1 MEAARLFREM
11 RTLMRED
18 AARRQQATRFGAPM
32 PAGVGSG
39 SGESPE
45 PVSRHALE
53 SRVQAAKFVTGRDSH
68 QQLERICEME
78 RIAADR
84 ARPAAVRKVAEDE
97 LAHIRNGGG
106 VDPS

>member
-18 AARRQQATRFGAPM
+18 AARRQQATRFGTSM

-39 SGESPE
+39 SGESSE

-68 QQLERICEME
+68 QQLERE
-78 RIAADR
+78 
-84 ARPAAVRKVAEDE
+84 
-97 LAHIRNGGG
+97 GG
-106 VDPS
+106 VEERGGPLQLVVTGICLVERAEKAKRRIRFRR